1 MTFIWYPRKPRISR
15 STPSCRREGKSSS
28 HVLSCR
34 PKSQVWAIRCLE
46 SSRASPGRGLLTRTF
61 TVFYVR
67 PKRREQQSGTGQP
80 LEVRACVC
88 GISPTPT
95 PKPIFPFLEIELLF
109 AALFP
114 FFCDTIYVLS
124 RARHWPLFYHSYI
137 HSKIRASLL
146 GKCSPQR
153 VLTLLRSCS

>member
-1 MTFIWYPRKPRISR
+1 MFSLVVPNLKFEQSDALKV
-15 STPSCRREGKSSS
+15 SEHLGGCR
-28 HVLSCR
+28 
-34 PKSQVWAIRCLE
+34 
-46 SSRASPGRGLLTRTF
+46 LLARTF
-61 TVFYVR
+61 TFFYVR

-124 RARHWPLFYHSYI
+124 RARH
-137 HSKIRASLL
+137 
-146 GKCSPQR
+146 
-153 VLTLLRSCS
+153 